1 MYEEQH
7 ESCEE
12 QQNDSCEKH
21 NESIRKS
28 SGFSSFS
35 SLLSSSDHQILG
47 RTRSSSLPSNA
58 FPTSSFL
65 DSANY
70 SYDGR
75 SDDHGMP
82 PFRSKSFIEKMT
94 NYKSHSPQSSTTCI
108 QDENPINDEKEP
120 AQVEERFT
128 KSEIIESNGDAKTIN
143 KELKRKSGL
152 NLLRQSPELRGKY
165 FEYSSYHFSST

>member
-47 RTRSSSLPSNA
+47 RTRSSSLPSIA
-58 FPTSSFL
+58 YPTSSFL
-65 DSANY
+65 DSANF
-70 SYDGR
+70 SIDGR
-75 SDDHGMP
+75 SYDHIIP
-82 PFRSKSFIEKMT
+82 YRSKSFIEKMT
-94 NYKSHSPQSSTTCI
+94 NYKSDSPQSSTTCI
-108 QDENPINDEKEP
+108 QGEP
-120 AQVEERFT
+120 SKDPTEIEERLT
-128 KSEIIESNGDAKTIN
+128 KSEIIESGDGKTLS
-143 KELKRKSGL
+143 KEQKRKSGL
-152 NLLRQSPELRGKY
+152 RINFLDKVQS
-165 FEYSSYHFSST
+165 